1 MGNVRYLF
9 GIILLVF
16 LCAPFPLPQAAAT
29 GEISP
34 GATLPEF
41 QMVGLTSKADQEYL
55 GLKDS
60 DPFTLGQIAGKL
72 VIMDFVSAL

>member
-1 MGNVRYLF
+1 MGKKLPLLGFVVLMF
-9 GIILLVF
+9 LILPCHSAHAAGTEGISL
-16 LCAPFPLPQAAAT
+16 
-29 GEISP
+29 